1 MASSSNI
8 FAVRIMNFKIMTT
21 IAALSL
27 TACNAVSEQT
37 YGPDGRVAHAINCSD
52 AYGVG
57 MDACYVKAGEICG
70 VRGYD
75 VLDKDKDE
83 TATAVV
89 TGWESVFGAASAE
102 TNRVLLI
109 SCKTL

>member
-1 MASSSNI
+1 MANRKV
-8 FAVRIMNFKIMTT
+8 FGVRLMYLKT
-21 IAALSL
+21 ILAIATLSL

-57 MDACYVKAGEICG
+57 MDACWLKAGEICG

-75 VLDKDKDE
+75 VLNKDTDE

-109 SCKTL
+109 SCKSF